1 MRDWGLAERWAGPLL
16 SVLRIVAGLAFLE
29 HGAQKLFGFP
39 PAAPGTPPI
48 AAFSMLWTGGILEL
62 VGGTLVFI
70 GLLTRPAAFIL
81 AGEMAVAYW
90 TFHAPKSFFPAI
102 NGGDAAI
109 LYCFVFLYLSA
120 AGPGPWSLDALWR
133 RDSAPGSMGRR

>member
-1 MRDWGLAERWAGPLL
+1 MRDLGLPERWAGILL
-16 SVLRIVAGLAFLE
+16 SVLRIVAGLTFLE
-29 HGAQKLFGFP
+29 HGAQKLLGFP
-39 PAAPGTPPI
+39 PPPPGMPPI
-48 AAFSMLWTGGILEL
+48 ATFSMLWTGGILEL
-62 VGGTLVFI
+62 VGGALVCI

-90 TFHAPKSFFPAI
+90 TFHAPKSAFPAI

-120 AGPGPWSLDALWR
+120 AGGGPWSLDALWR
-133 RDSAPGSMGRR
+133 RDRAPGSVRGR